1 MKVKIDDAKFMREMD
16 NILKF
21 STGFLDGIQLGK
33 KEFLNNLGQEAI
45 EVLKEYIDVNAR
57 LTPGALHHIYEWN
70 QIGSP
75 AARLF
80 DINYTVSGLGLS
92 ISSTFSQSRSVKQGS
107 NVPFYNKANIM
118 ENGIPVTISPKK
130 KGTLVFEDNGQ
141 TVFTKSPVTVK
152 DPGGKDVQGA
162 YERVFDSFFN
172 NYFTQSFIKASGIM
186 DYIANADVYK
196 KNLSKGKSLGRSYGI
211 SVGYKWI
218 ANAGKV
224 NG

>member
-1 MKVKIDDAKFMREMD
+1 MD
-16 NILKF
+16 NILKY

-33 KEFLNNLGQEAI
+33 KEFLNNVGQQAI
-45 EVLKEYIDVNAR
+45 EILKEYIDTNAR
-57 LTPGALHHIYEWN
+57 LTPGALHHMYEWN
-70 QIGSP
+70 QTGSP

-80 DINYTVSGLGLS
+80 NIDYTVSGLGLS

-130 KGTLVFEDNGQ
+130 NGTLAFENKGE

-152 DPGGKDVQGA
+152 NPGGKDVKGA

-186 DYIANADVYK
+186 DYITTADVYK

-218 ANAGKV
+218 ANAGKA
-224 NG
+224 NR